1 MSDIRFNQWLHQ
13 SGTGGITQV
22 DGGHVGI
29 GTTNPDVAVHSGN
42 TKKINV
48 GIVTANSVYAG
59 SLYGDGSNLTS
70 LPAQATIAN
79 NADNRVI
86 TGGSG
91 VNLNGESNVV
101 INSGKLGI
109 GVASPNQL
117 IEVHGASNPA
127 VLVQDTTNNCISY
140 MYSQDSV
147 ATFGSASN
155 HPVVFNVNNSEKLR
169 ITSNGNIGLGGVT
182 SPLWTT
188 GGGMHLND
196 AYGIGFG
203 NGGSGRPD
211 FQIACV
217 DGSKLEFR
225 CGFGADTADIVMNTS
240 GYFGVGTNNPS
251 YKTQLSVSDT
261 TAYSASTISA
271 NQFQLAITNS
281 GAAGVAGILL
291 ATEPSSGNGG
301 HCGIR
306 ALSTGNGDSALT
318 FSTRGSSTS
327 AERLRIDSSGQ
338 VSIGGNSSVGT
349 KLHIENSS
357 GDAHIRV
364 RGSANCGVL
373 YTRHSDGALIGY
385 TGSGNAVNL
394 GSSNLGISASLSGG
408 NIVFQTNGTASS
420 DERLRIESGGE
431 IRLLSAN
438 GNNSDTPGF
447 TFRGGNSSQKAN
459 FARIHSR
466 MVSNWGG
473 QLQFKV
479 KDDNGSLSDAYQTA
493 MIMDH
498 NGQVTKPNHCCFEV
512 ALNGDQSFT
521 SGTRFKINF
530 NYVHNQQGTTFDTSN
545 NRFTAPVTGY
555 YQFNLGVYSYYS
567 HYMELDGRCNGA
579 STGAKTYRP
588 TTRNDPGGDRNPGAS
603 IMASWVVK
611 LDANDFYEIYCNT
624 FSSHGVRNI
633 YSDLNRNPTWWS
645 GYLVC

>member
-318 FSTRGSSTS
+318 FSTRGSATS
-327 AERLRIDSSGQ
+327 AERLRIGSAGQIGLGGANYGSSGQ
-338 VSIGGNSSVGT
+338 VLTSQGS
-349 KLHIENSS
+349 
-357 GDAHIRV
+357 
-364 RGSANCGVL
+364 GSAATWAGAGKVL
-373 YTRHSDGALIGY
+373 QTI
-385 TGSGNAVNL
+385 NA
-394 GSSNLGISASLSGG
+394 
-408 NIVFQTNGTASS
+408 TASS
-420 DERLRIESGGE
+420 QVERTSSTFADTGLTANIT
-431 IRLLSAN
+431 LSAAN
-438 GNNSDTPGF
+438 KVLIFVAQSLEARQYNATGF
-447 TFRGGNSSQKAN
+447 SVGRLKLV
-459 FARIHSR
+459 RI
-466 MVSNWGG
+466 
-473 QLQFKV
+473 
-479 KDDNGSLSDAYQTA
+479 
-493 MIMDH
+493 
-498 NGQVTKPNHCCFEV
+498 
-512 ALNGDQSFT
+512 T
-521 SGTRFKINF
+521 SGT
-530 NYVHNQQGTTFDTSN
+530 
-545 NRFTAPVTGY
+545 Y
-555 YQFNLGVYSYYS
+555 YNIFG
-567 HYMELDGRCNGA
+567 
-579 STGAKTYRP
+579 
-588 TTRNDPGGDRNPGAS
+588 PGGRSIVTSGPGSGSYFIASGCIAS
-603 IMASWVVK
+603 IVAEDSPGVGTHTYATQIARTVGGGGTAVR
-611 LDANDFYEIYCNT
+611 ANSDGHPAEIILME
-624 FSSHGVRNI
+624 VQA
-633 YSDLNRNPTWWS
+633 
-645 GYLVC
+645 